1 MFLNLLLRSSSFGF
15 FIFIL
20 CFLSRVAFVLYLGV
34 GHNALTSDGANT
46 QELGSQLLQSFFNGF
61 LYDSRLIAVCMI
73 LYFIF
78 GLLDLFF
85 NKIRNKEN
93 FIIAQGCA
101 YFLFALLLFVNIANM
116 TYYTIYKDV
125 FNIIL
130 LGIFFDDQRAIL
142 EDGLSGKYFLS
153 VKFLCFFLALGLCIW
168 IYKKLIAPLSFKRNF
183 STLISVGSFVPFALC
198 ITFLFNS
205 AFSFKE
211 ISLDQEVKPVR
222 NLFLQKITPSAF
234 RSLYGVYGGYKA
246 GENSSFA
253 SFVSSTP
260 YESALNFFA
269 ANPSS
274 LGELDLKDLLSQSSS
289 KASGT
294 PPIKHVFYIVA
305 ESLGSFAFDEQ
316 YDEIGLV
323 SGMKSLVD
331 NKKGFMI
338 PHFFENAHGTI
349 WSIETQIAGLY
360 YTGVRLSFQS
370 ARLKELPT
378 AVASNMKRAGYRTE
392 FYYGGSQ
399 SWQNIGNYARSQGFD
414 RVNSLEVLEDFALR
428 EKYPLPYKNVWGVWD
443 GILLDF
449 VAENNAKIKEPS
461 FHMIL
466 TTSFHGP
473 MNLPWEYIQAMGGKK
488 EEFERFASKLS
499 SPKWEALELGT
510 LWWIDKKIADFVS
523 KVSKQ
528 YPDSLFV
535 ITGDH
540 THYSYA
546 QGVLSYREVPMI
558 IYSPSLSIYPTS
570 AAGSQLD
577 IAPTLLNLSA
587 PKGFVYYSFGRPL
600 FATTPQKISKERIYN
615 AFELAGNENIV
626 CTQYKDC
633 VALPQKQNIQVQDEV
648 FNPLLNHLKEGR
660 ALSWYLFS
668 KGCKIKK

>member
-1 MFLNLLLRSSSFGF
+1 M
-15 FIFIL
+15 
-20 CFLSRVAFVLYLGV
+20 LYLGV
-34 GHNALTSDGANT
+34 GHEALTSDGANT
-46 QELGSQLLQSFFNGF
+46 QDLESQLLKAFFNGF
-61 LYDSRLIAVCMI
+61 LYDSRLIAVCVI
-73 LYFIF
+73 LYFVF
-78 GLLDLFF
+78 GLFDVAL
-85 NKIRNKEN
+85 NKIRGRDN
-93 FIIAQGCA
+93 FLLAQGCA
-101 YFLFALLLFVNIANM
+101 YTLFALLLFINIANM

-153 VKFLCFFLALGLCIW
+153 VKFLCFFLSLGLCIW
-168 IYKKLIAPLSFKRNF
+168 LYKKLITPLSFKKHYPILM
-183 STLISVGSFVPFALC
+183 SMGSFIPFALC
-198 ITFLFNS
+198 VTFLFNS
-205 AFSFKE
+205 AFSLKE
-211 ISLDQEVKPVR
+211 ISLDQEVKPVK
-222 NLFLQKITPSAF
+222 NLFLQKITPSPF
-234 RSLYGVYGGYKA
+234 RSLYGVYEGYKA
-246 GENSSFA
+246 GENSSFD
-253 SFVSSTP
+253 SFIASTP
-260 YESALNFFA
+260 YESALDFFSIT
-269 ANPSS
+269 PPP
-274 LGELDLKDLLSQSSS
+274 LEELDLKDLLSQTST
-289 KASGT
+289 KAPQT
-294 PPIKHVFYIVA
+294 PPIRHIFYIVA
-305 ESLGSFAFDEQ
+305 ESLGSFAFDKR

-323 SGMKSLVD
+323 SGMKSLID
-331 NKKGFMI
+331 NQKGFMI

-392 FYYGGSQ
+392 FYYGGSPN
-399 SWQNIGNYARSQGFD
+399 WQNLGNYAQSQGFE
-414 RVNSLEVLEDFALR
+414 NINGLGVLEDFAIR

-488 EEFERFASKLS
+488 AEFERFASKIS

-510 LWWIDKKIADFVS
+510 LWWIDKKITSFIH
-523 KVSKQ
+523 KVSEQ

-540 THYSYA
+540 THYGYT
-546 QGVLSYREVPMI
+546 QGVLSHREVPMI
-558 IYSPSLSIYPTS
+558 IYSPSLKIYPLST
-570 AAGSQLD
+570 AGSQLD

-587 PKGFVYYSFGRPL
+587 PKGFVYYSFGKPL
-600 FATTPQKISKERIYN
+600 FSTTPSKMPKERIYN
-615 AFELAGNENIV
+615 AFELVGNESV
-626 CTQYKDC
+626 VYTQHKEC
-633 VALPQKQNIQVQDEV
+633 ISLPQKQISLAQDEALSP
-648 FNPLLNHLKEGR
+648 FIKRLKEGR